1 MIPSLWCGPGHGEDR
16 SGTWEY
22 VVPSTDTFGESILG
36 RTSHISIIL
45 THFPK
50 VLSLYL
56 LRKHPTS
63 HFLACVFCGQPEQSP
78 GLSISWPSGWR
89 GLSTRSCLIQVP
101 PMNEETE
108 ALKGRFPGPGQWGR
122 AA

>member
-1 MIPSLWCGPGHGEDR
+1 MVSVVGKMYDPIFVVWSRVWRGQVW
-16 SGTWEY
+16 TWEY
-22 VVPSTDTFGESILG
+22 AVPSTDPFGEPILR

-63 HFLACVFCGQPEQSP
+63 HFLAWVFRGQPEQSP
-78 GLSISWPSGWR
+78 RLPISWPSGWR
-89 GLSTRSCLIQVP
+89 G
-101 PMNEETE
+101 
-108 ALKGRFPGPGQWGR
+108 A
-122 AA
+122 